1 MNTKKKLAI
10 MLLSWGLVSSNLIQ
24 ATALRPFNKFSDNI
38 LLVTGLTAGDITKYL
53 QDDGLTVDTT
63 PVQSG
68 NNWSCNTSK
77 GSVHYA
83 TTVYTDGTNII
94 VHEDMRL

>member
-1 MNTKKKLAI
+1 MNTKKTLAI
-10 MLLSWGLVSSNLIQ
+10 TLLSCALLKGNLIQ
-24 ATALRPFNKFSDNI
+24 ATAIYPVNKFSDNI
-38 LLVTGLTAGDITKYL
+38 VLVTGLTSGDITKYL
-53 QDDGLTVDTT
+53 EDEGLVVETT

-68 NNWSCNTSK
+68 NDWTCNTSK
-77 GSVHYA
+77 GSLHYF